1 MDSIFKEIKNWHL
14 FTETFGDEYTM
25 HDAVIKRFDL
35 NEDVLIVVVNTL
47 YAVVDEKVYDVTFKF
62 SHLISIDSN
71 ASMGNDYIWQINVE
85 KDKHFK
91 NLFKFTFEE
100 AHVEI
105 QCFDIEIESIT
116 EAEPFQRGMICLDK
130 EDVTPDSSNTMWRS

>member
-1 MDSIFKEIKNWHL
+1 MDPVFKEIKNWHL
-14 FTETFGDEYTM
+14 FMETFGDKYTM

-35 NEDVLIVVVNTL
+35 NKEELIVVVNTL
-47 YAVVDEKVYDVTFKF
+47 YAVSDKKVYDVTFKF
-62 SHLISIDSN
+62 SHLSSIDSN
-71 ASMGNDYIWQINVE
+71 VSIGNDYIWQINVE

-100 AHVEI
+100 AHVES

-130 EDVTPDSSNTMWRS
+130 KDVTPDKANMLWRS